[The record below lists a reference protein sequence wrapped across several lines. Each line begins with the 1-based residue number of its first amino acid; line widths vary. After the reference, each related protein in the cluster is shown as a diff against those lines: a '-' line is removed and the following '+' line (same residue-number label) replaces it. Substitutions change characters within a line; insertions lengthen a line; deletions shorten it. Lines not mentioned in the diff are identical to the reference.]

1 MKQYAIATTIS
12 LQYEFHKLIFIYKK
26 LQQDCNENFYGTNIR
41 PRVFLQHHKRLF
53 FFFSSLQEVFIATT
67 LSLLLQSILVK
78 QTIFHMV
85 FISSSLSSC
94 LSSLEPEF

>member
-1 MKQYAIATTIS
+1 MEQTYSHEFFCNTT
-12 LQYEFHKLIFIYKK
+12 K
-26 LQQDCNENFYGTNIR
+26 D
-41 PRVFLQHHKRLF
+41 F
-53 FFFSSLQEVFIATT
+53 FFFFFSLQEVFIATT

>member
-1 MKQYAIATTIS
+1 MEQTYSHEFFCNTT
-12 LQYEFHKLIFIYKK
+12 K
-26 LQQDCNENFYGTNIR
+26 D
-41 PRVFLQHHKRLF
+41 F
-53 FFFSSLQEVFIATT
+53 FFFFSLQEVFIATT